1 MLPTLTRQGQQF
13 YRSTKTIH
21 AVQVEEVEGKM
32 LSSAINTK
40 GRREMEKYVDP
51 SMLVTVGI

>member
-1 MLPTLTRQGQQF
+1 M
-13 YRSTKTIH
+13 STKTIH
-21 AVQVEEVEGKM
+21 SVQVEEVEGKM

-40 GRREMEKYVDP
+40 GRREMERYVDL